1 MIEEIINN
9 IESFSQN
16 EANIQY
22 QYNSKNKD

>member
-1 MIEEIINN
+1 MIGEIINN

-22 QYNSKNKD
+22 QYNGKNKD